1 MGTPRATAGD
11 ERATPPAPPTVPPP
25 TQLRARS
32 AHAVATLGQLALA
45 ALTAGFV
52 TVLAQLVARG
62 LNRLPPAVIQ
72 SPTVSTI
79 PAALTTL
86 ALVAALV
93 PVVLAYLAWPQPAP
107 APGGCPEFR
116 GTSVAAW

>member
-1 MGTPRATAGD
+1 
-11 ERATPPAPPTVPPP
+11 
-25 TQLRARS
+25 
-32 AHAVATLGQLALA
+32 VATLGQLALA

-86 ALVAALV
+86 ALD
-93 PVVLAYLAWPQPAP
+93 
-107 APGGCPEFR
+107 E
-116 GTSVAAW
+116 